1 MRTAVEVHFPNM
13 NVGLITRDGKSRGML
28 SKTGYV
34 SDVCRILMGVDAN
47 FGKSAASHWEGR
59 SVADAVYGLTFRHQQ
74 RGKHEARDYSLQKLE
89 SLANSILG
97 AYVLFAQWAIEN
109 GEVENRVREKRDF
122 ARNVAVL
129 YWPETLRHQL
139 SGGTFGGEDRD
150 LQAEVE
156 KLRGWAGELVGR
168 ALELRERG
176 VDSDSDEMSDF
187 FRSVEALAEDYE
199 MLVSNSHMRELGR
212 EQEAGEHM

>member
-1 MRTAVEVHFPNM
+1 M
-13 NVGLITRDGKSRGML
+13 
-28 SKTGYV
+28 
-34 SDVCRILMGVDAN
+34 
-47 FGKSAASHWEGR
+47 
-59 SVADAVYGLTFRHQQ
+59 ADAVYGLTFHHQL
-74 RGKHEARDYSLQKLE
+74 RGKHEARDYPLQKLA

-97 AYVLFAQWAIEN
+97 AYVLFARWAIEN
-109 GEVENRVREKRDF
+109 GEVGIRVREKIEF

-129 YWPETLRHQL
+129 HWPEILRHQL
-139 SGGTFGGEDRD
+139 SGWTFGDEDRD

-156 KLRGWAGELVGR
+156 KFRGWAGELVGR